1 MLYLNHF
8 PLKLM
13 REMQK
18 ILGEEN
24 NTSKP
29 LNQRVTLR
37 TVDNFQGEEAKIVII
52 SLVRNCSGNKFSSI
66 GFLKSKKMGRPSRLS
81 SDGDLLNCDKNG
93 RLSRLSSDVSALTL
107 HFGSVL
113 VSASIFQFESP
124 TRAFG
129 YAATGRYDDE
139 TASDDDSEDNSMV
152 KSYQKNLDCIFQGK
166 FYAFLPT
173 F

>member
-1 MLYLNHF
+1 
-8 PLKLM
+8 M

-52 SLVRNCSGNKFSSI
+52 SLVRNCS
-66 GFLKSKKMGRPSRLS
+66 
-81 SDGDLLNCDKNG
+81 
-93 RLSRLSSDVSALTL
+93 VSALTL

-129 YAATGRYDDE
+129 YAATGRKVTWMWKD
-139 TASDDDSEDNSMV
+139 
-152 KSYQKNLDCIFQGK
+152 
-166 FYAFLPT
+166 
-173 F
+173 